1 MITEQAVRA
10 GTVLHF
16 DFKVLRGTAPEFHDQ
31 HPAVVISPTVRQRN
45 RTVIIVPITS
55 ELSNES
61 NPSAVEIFHAE
72 LNRRSPTGRTFAVC
86 NLPVSIA
93 LKRPSLDYYRAGRP
107 LAGNAQPHFEVR
119 GEDLARIR
127 AKVVEH
133 LCTDAGLR
141 SDATL
146 HGLIGADPWADL
158 RPGNLR
164 SIPPLLVLP
173 PWRAKA
179 TPKSVIKKA
188 MVTRPASLPQPGI
201 AYGASGLLLLRST
214 GPLPGNQRPR
224 PQHASNGSSAR
235 VRRLARPTVN

>member
-72 LNRRSPTGRTFAVC
+72 LNRRSPTGRTFAIC

-93 LKRPSLDYYRAGRP
+93 LKRPSLDYYRAGRH

-133 LCTDAGLR
+133 LYTDVGLR

-146 HGLIGADPWADL
+146 HDLIGANTPADP

-164 SIPPLLVLP
+164 SIPPQLVLP

-188 MVTRPASLPQPGI
+188 MITRPASLAQPVM
-201 AYGASGLLLLRST
+201 AYGAPGLSLFRRT
-214 GPLPGNQRPR
+214 GPLPGNRRPR
-224 PQHASNGSSAR
+224 PQPGINGSSAR
-235 VRRLARPTVN
+235 VRRLARPAVN

>member
-107 LAGNAQPHFEVR
+107 LVGNAQPHFEVR

-133 LCTDAGLR
+133 LYTDAGLR

-146 HGLIGADPWADL
+146 HDLIGANPPVGH

-164 SIPPLLVLP
+164 SISPQLVV
-173 PWRAKA
+173 RAKA

-188 MVTRPASLPQPGI
+188 MITRPASLPQLVT
-201 AYGASGLLLLRST
+201 AYGAPGLSLLRST
-214 GPLPGNQRPR
+214 GPLPGNPRPR
-224 PQHASNGSSAR
+224 PQHGSNGSSAR
-235 VRRLARPTVN
+235 VRRLARPTRK